1 MDKVFGLLVALLM
14 LITPCAKA
22 QDAAEIV
29 RLADL
34 QLRGESS
41 ETEMTMLIER
51 PTWSR
56 SVSMKA
62 WSKGTDYSLIL
73 ITAPARD
80 RGTTFL
86 KRSNEIWN
94 WVPGI
99 GRSVKLPP
107 SMMMQSWMG
116 SDFTNDDLVRESSAV
131 TDYDHTFVRMDSV
144 DEYQV
149 YVIDMIPKPDAA
161 VIWGRVRTF
170 IEKDHYLQ
178 LRIEFFDEYDDLINV
193 MHGEAVKRFDGR
205 LLPSR
210 MIITPQDKPG
220 HRTVLEYHSM
230 KFNVNI
236 PESFFSIQNMRRV
249 E

>member
-1 MDKVFGLLVALLM
+1 MDKVHWIFVALLM
-14 LITPCAKA
+14 LTSSVLNA
-22 QDAAEIV
+22 QDATEIV
-29 RLADL
+29 RRADL

-86 KRSNEIWN
+86 KRNKEIWN
-94 WVPGI
+94 WVPSI

-116 SDFTNDDLVRESSAV
+116 SDFTNDDLVRESSSV
-131 TDYDHTFVRMDSV
+131 TDYNHTFVRMDTM

-149 YVIDMIPKPDAA
+149 YIIDMIPKPDAA
-161 VIWGRVRTF
+161 VIWGRVRTY

-178 LRIEFFDEYDDLINV
+178 LRVEFHDEYDDLINV
-193 MHGEAVKRFDGR
+193 MQGDSVKMFDGR

-210 MIITPQDKPG
+210 MVITPQDKPG
-220 HRTVLEYHSM
+220 HRTILEYHSM
-230 KFNVNI
+230 KFDVNI
-236 PESFFSIQNMRRV
+236 TESFFSIQNMRRV

>member
-1 MDKVFGLLVALLM
+1 MDKVLSILVSLLILTTTVLN
-14 LITPCAKA
+14 A
-22 QDAAEIV
+22 QDATEIV
-29 RLADL
+29 RRADL

-86 KRSNEIWN
+86 KRNKEIWN
-94 WVPGI
+94 WVPSI

-116 SDFTNDDLVRESSAV
+116 SDFTNDDLVRESSSV
-131 TDYDHTFVRMDSV
+131 TDYYHTFVRMDTM

-149 YVIDMIPKPDAA
+149 YIIDMIPKPDAA
-161 VIWGRVRTF
+161 VIWGRVRTY

-178 LRIEFFDEYDDLINV
+178 LRVEFYDEYDDLINV
-193 MHGEAVKRFDGR
+193 MQGDSVKMFDGR

-210 MIITPQDKPG
+210 MVITPQDKPG
-220 HRTVLEYHSM
+220 HRTILEYHSM
-230 KFNVNI
+230 KFDVNI
-236 PESFFSIQNMRRV
+236 TESFFSIQNMRRV

>member
-1 MDKVFGLLVALLM
+1 MDKVHWIFVALLM
-14 LITPCAKA
+14 LTSTVLNA
-22 QDAAEIV
+22 QDATEIV
-29 RLADL
+29 RRADL

-86 KRSNEIWN
+86 KRNKEIWN
-94 WVPGI
+94 WVPSI

-116 SDFTNDDLVRESSAV
+116 SDFTNDDLVRESSSV
-131 TDYDHTFVRMDSV
+131 TDYNHTFVRMDTM

-149 YVIDMIPKPDAA
+149 YIIDMIPKPDAA
-161 VIWGRVRTF
+161 VIWGRVRTY

-178 LRIEFFDEYDDLINV
+178 LRVEFYDEYDDLINV
-193 MHGEAVKRFDGR
+193 MQGDSVKMFDGR

-210 MIITPQDKPG
+210 MVITPQDKPG
-220 HRTVLEYHSM
+220 HRTILEYHSM
-230 KFNVNI
+230 KFDVNI
-236 PESFFSIQNMRRV
+236 TESFFSIQNMRRV

>member
-1 MDKVFGLLVALLM
+1 MDKVHWIFVALLM
-14 LITPCAKA
+14 LTSTVLNA
-22 QDAAEIV
+22 QDATEIV
-29 RLADL
+29 RRADL

-86 KRSNEIWN
+86 KRNKEIWN
-94 WVPGI
+94 WVPSI

-116 SDFTNDDLVRESSAV
+116 SDFTNDDLVRESSSV
-131 TDYDHTFVRMDSV
+131 TDYNHTFVRMDTM

-149 YVIDMIPKPDAA
+149 YIIDMIPKPDAA
-161 VIWGRVRTF
+161 VIWGRVRTY

-178 LRIEFFDEYDDLINV
+178 LRVEFHDEYDDLINV
-193 MHGEAVKRFDGR
+193 MQGDSVKMFDGR

-210 MIITPQDKPG
+210 MVITPQDKPG
-220 HRTVLEYHSM
+220 HRTILEYHSM
-230 KFNVNI
+230 KFDVNI
-236 PESFFSIQNMRRV
+236 TESFFSIQNMRRV